1 MKIETLAVHA
11 ASEPDAASGAV
22 ATPISLS
29 TTFRHGPAGERE
41 HGFEY
46 IRGTGNPVEQRLE
59 SAIAALEQGEVAAMF
74 ASGMAAASA
83 LFMSLPRGAHA
94 LIPRDVYMGMRIL
107 GAEIM
112 APVGVTV
119 SSVDTTS
126 LDRVREALTPATK
139 LVWVETP
146 SNPKLEVSD
155 IAAIAQLAHARG
167 ALVAVDNTF
176 ATPLLQQPLVLGAD
190 VVMHSATK
198 YFGGHS
204 DVMGGALAFA
214 RRDELAERVLHY
226 RHVTGGVLAPFNA
239 WLILRGLRSMPARL
253 AWHCRNARAVAEF
266 LASRPEVERVNWPG
280 LPGHANHAVAKAQMR
295 DFGGMLSVEMR
306 GGREAA
312 LRLASR
318 LKLFTNATSLGG
330 VESLVEHRAS
340 VEGEH
345 PHSPQSLLRF
355 SVGLE
360 HPDDLVEDL
369 RQALDHE
376 SG

>member
-1 MKIETLAVHA
+1 MKLETLAVHA

-22 ATPISLS
+22 ATPITLS

-46 IRGTGNPVEQRLE
+46 IRGTGNPVEARLE
-59 SAIAALEQGEVAAMF
+59 TAIAALEQGELAAMF

-107 GAEIM
+107 GADIM
-112 APVGVTV
+112 APLGVTV
-119 SSVDTTS
+119 AAVDTTS
-126 LDRVREALTPATK
+126 LESVRAAMTPATT
-139 LVWVETP
+139 LVWAETP

-155 IAAIAQLAHARG
+155 IAALARLAHERG
-167 ALVAVDNTF
+167 AMLAVDNTF
-176 ATPLLQQPLVLGAD
+176 ATPLLQQPLALGAD

-295 DFGGMLSVEMR
+295 DFGGMLSIEMR
-306 GGREAA
+306 GGRDAA

-340 VEGEH
+340 VEGEN

-369 RQALDHE
+369 RQALA
-376 SG
+376 